1 MIKKKLSEHV
11 TFELWFGICKE
22 RGKDDFKQKAQYAS
36 GTERQVFIWPR
47 NRTEVRVAGIY
58 WVGWRTEWNYIRDVH
73 KKQVM
78 LGRSWRTQWSW
89 SKIIVISEVDEQREQ
104 QIMKITIGKLI
115 SEKHLT
121 SSYSWISF

>member
-58 WVGWRTEWNYIRDVH
+58 
-73 KKQVM
+73 
-78 LGRSWRTQWSW
+78 
-89 SKIIVISEVDEQREQ
+89 
-104 QIMKITIGKLI
+104 
-115 SEKHLT
+115 
-121 SSYSWISF
+121 